1 MAQQQTLATYM
12 QREREEIQ
20 TARED
25 LLAKRKEIDEQLQS
39 LDRRWEAAEAYEAVL
54 RGKPIS
60 HARATRAPRA
70 PRGKRRE
77 RRAELLDLIRQHPD
91 GLTADQINQ
100 FLNATDKKNKQAIAN
115 LLANMKK
122 EGTLHQEQRLGP
134 YVAPANQ
141 AA

>member
-1 MAQQQTLATYM
+1 MAQQQTLAAYI

-20 TARED
+20 TAREE
-25 LLAKRKEIDEQLQS
+25 LLAKRREIDEQLQS

-60 HARATRAPRA
+60 HPRATRAPGA
-70 PRGKRRE
+70 PRGKRGE
-77 RRAELLDLIRQHPD
+77 RRAELLDLIRQHPN

-100 FLNATDKKNKQAIAN
+100 FLSATDKKDKQAIAN

-122 EGTLHQEQRLGP
+122 EGTLHQEQRRGP
-134 YVAPANQ
+134 YVAPANE

>member
-12 QREREEIQ
+12 QREREDIQ
-20 TARED
+20 TAREE
-25 LLAKRKEIDEQLQS
+25 LLAKRKELDEQLQG

-54 RGKPIS
+54 RGKPFS
-60 HARATRAPRA
+60 HARATRAPST

-77 RRAELLDLIRQHPD
+77 RRAELLDLVRQHPD

-122 EGTLHQEQRLGP
+122 EGTLHQEQRRGP